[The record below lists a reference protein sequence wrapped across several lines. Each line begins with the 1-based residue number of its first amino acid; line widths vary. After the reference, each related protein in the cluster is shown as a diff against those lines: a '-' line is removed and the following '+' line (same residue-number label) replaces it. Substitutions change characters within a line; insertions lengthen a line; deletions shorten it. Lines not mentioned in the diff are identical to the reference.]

1 MDAPQR
7 YSPGRFFRDR
17 EINEKVGIN
26 SEKTL
31 WEWVE
36 AGAQP
41 PYPEGSVPL
50 PPESERTFYRGQP
63 DDGHA
68 LVSRLFREIW
78 ANDRAV
84 TESKLQNTEQHLL
97 RVLKHGEGLG
107 RLMTDGELLAVL
119 QHHGIPTRLI
129 DVSAG
134 TFEAL
139 FFAVDRAE
147 DTDGRLFIIELPAVK
162 NGWPDIIDLTAQD
175 ALEWEGTALG
185 PHYAKSTW
193 TNRVAV
199 IHPNDLDPRMRAQRG
214 RFLVGGLTASYPDR
228 TMTFKGKWLTAQQ
241 LDATSN
247 LSIFFPK
254 NAASGAK
261 WPAKAWTVRIKK
273 QWKRGLRDRLK
284 ALDKPITMDSMY
296 PPIGEVRR
304 LALREIGRLAR
315 TYSVPPG

>member
-31 WEWVE
+31 WEWIE

-41 PYPEGSVPL
+41 PRPKGSVPL
-50 PPESERTFYRGQP
+50 PPESEQTLYRGQP
-63 DDGHA
+63 DAGYA
-68 LVSRLFREIW
+68 LTSRLFREIW
-78 ANDRAV
+78 ANDRAA
-84 TESKLQNTEQHLL
+84 TESKMQNAERHLL
-97 RVLKHGEGLG
+97 KVLKYGEGLG

-134 TFEAL
+134 PFEAL
-139 FFAVDRAE
+139 FFAVDHAE
-147 DTDGRLFIIELPAVK
+147 DTDGRLFIIELPAAK
-162 NGWPDIIDLTAQD
+162 DGLPDTIDLTAQEP
-175 ALEWEGTALG
+175 LEWEGTALG

-199 IHPNDLDPRMRAQRG
+199 IHPHDLDPRMRAQRG

-228 TMTFKGKWLTAQQ
+228 TMMFKGKRLAAQQ
-241 LDATSN
+241 LDETSN

-254 NAASGAK
+254 NAVSGTK

-304 LALREIGRLAR
+304 LALREIGRLSR
-315 TYSVPPG
+315 TYSIPAK